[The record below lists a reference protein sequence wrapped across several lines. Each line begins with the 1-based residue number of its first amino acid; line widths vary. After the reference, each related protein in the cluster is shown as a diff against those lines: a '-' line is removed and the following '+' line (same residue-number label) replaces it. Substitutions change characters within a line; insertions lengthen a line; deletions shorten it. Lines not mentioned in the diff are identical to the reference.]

1 VISDRTR
8 RGKAFVVLDM
18 VEAGLAK
25 LALDDMIEVIEARV
39 NLPGYREIERL
50 PEMLADTRQLRDRI
64 SRRLVRAGIRT

>member
-1 VISDRTR
+1 MISDRTR